1 VIAPATDPGE
11 RDAFV
16 SVVIPTLDRPE
27 PLRRC
32 LAALATQRYSRERLQ
47 VVVVDDG
54 SRPPAQ
60 VDEALHAGLRVSLLR
75 QDRAGPAAARNRGA
89 AAARGRYLVFLDD
102 DCVADPDWLA
112 ALEAAFEAHP
122 GTVLF
127 GGEIVNPCPD
137 NVHTEVGE
145 LILDV
150 LRERF
155 RPEPGSVYFFRSMN
169 LALRADEFAAC
180 GGFDASLHTAEDR
193 ELSDRWLH
201 RGGKLVAVPDARV
214 VHARPLT
221 FREFA
226 HRHYEYGRGAFHF
239 HRIRRAR
246 GSGRIGFDLVA
257 FYAHVVAACVKVPP
271 RRRAL
276 WRLLLAAV
284 WQACNTLGFA
294 AELLRQ
300 RSQGG
305 ADRGLPR
312 ERGHRSPP
320 QSRA

>member
-1 VIAPATDPGE
+1 MRRVTPPAAGGEE

-32 LAALATQRYSRERLQ
+32 LASLATQRYPRERLE

-60 VDEALHAGLRVSLLR
+60 VDEVLYADLPVSLVR
-75 QDRAGPAAARNRGA
+75 QDQAGPAAARNRGA
-89 AAARGRYLVFLDD
+89 AVARGRFLVFLDD
-102 DCVADPDWLA
+102 DCVAEPDWLA
-112 ALEAAFEAHP
+112 ALEAAFRAHA

-127 GGEIVNPCPD
+127 GGEIINPCPD

-155 RPEPGSVYFFRSMN
+155 RPEPGGVYFFRSMN
-169 LALRADEFAAC
+169 LAVRADEFAAC
-180 GGFDASLHTAEDR
+180 GGFDASLRTAEDR
-193 ELSDRWLH
+193 EFSDRWLH
-201 RGGKLVAVPDARV
+201 RGGRLVAVPAARV

-226 HRHYEYGRGAFHF
+226 RRYYEYGRGAFHF

-246 GSGRIGFDLVA
+246 GSGRIRFELLA
-257 FYAHVVAACVKVPP
+257 FYAYVVAACVNAPP
-271 RRRAL
+271 RRRASR
-276 WRLLLAAV
+276 RLLLAAV

-294 AELLRQ
+294 VELLRQ
-300 RSQGG
+300 RFP
-305 ADRGLPR
+305 RGR
-312 ERGHRSPP
+312 
-320 QSRA
+320 